1 MRRWLFGALGLSVVV
16 AFATAW
22 ANAFAVLEPM
32 LPLALIGLWSS
43 RHGTFPAR
51 DVAVRVRRTPSS
63 CASREWAMTD
73 SASERIR
80 VEASA
85 DRCFDVAVDF
95 ESYPEWLRDVKEAKI
110 LEVDDEGRGLRVEFR
125 AAALGKSIRY
135 VLEYDYS
142 AAPDEF
148 SWHFAE
154 GDMLRRLDGTYRFEP
169 ESPTVDPGALR
180 PRGGARNAAARAS

>member
-1 MRRWLFGALGLSVVV
+1 
-16 AFATAW
+16 
-22 ANAFAVLEPM
+22 
-32 LPLALIGLWSS
+32 
-43 RHGTFPAR
+43 
-51 DVAVRVRRTPSS
+51 
-63 CASREWAMTD
+63 MTD
-73 SASERIR
+73 TASERIR

-142 AAPDEF
+142 AAPDAF
-148 SWHFAE
+148 SWQFAE

-169 ESPTVDPGALR
+169 ESPTVTRVHYDLAVELAMPLPGLVKRRAAGLIMGSALKELKKQVE
-180 PRGGARNAAARAS
+180 AVA